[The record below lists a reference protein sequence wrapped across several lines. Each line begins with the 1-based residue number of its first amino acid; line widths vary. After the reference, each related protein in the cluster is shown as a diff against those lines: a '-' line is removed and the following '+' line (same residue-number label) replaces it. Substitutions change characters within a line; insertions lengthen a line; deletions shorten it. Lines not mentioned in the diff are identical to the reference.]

1 MFSDAKSSFQLDTA
15 NAGSVR
21 KIIGVIFFPFLFS
34 YIHLI
39 ELLMAK
45 KKKIQAKFPS
55 KKKSEHGTGVEL
67 PRLASQAWDRKF

>member
-1 MFSDAKSSFQLDTA
+1 MFSDAESSFQLDAA

-21 KIIGVIFFPFLFS
+21 EIIGVMFFPFLFS

-45 KKKIQAKFPS
+45 IKKNFQG
-55 KKKSEHGTGVEL
+55 KKWYGTGVEL